1 MKSELII
8 VAAVCGAVGAAILLT
23 KFELLAEV
31 IALILKAILKS
42 AWLIFTAVFEIIK
55 SLLEIFVNI
64 VRKIY
69 EILFPTKPPTDND
82 NSTNT

>member
-31 IALILKAILKS
+31 IALVLKAILKS
-42 AWLIFTAVFEIIK
+42 AWLIFTAVIEIIK

-64 VRKIY
+64 VHKIY
-69 EILFPTKPPTDND
+69 EILFPPKPSTDND